1 MARGFAYLEVN
12 QSTRSL
18 QGTTRTSGL
27 NFLGNR
33 CWTECVL
40 RANGAQKTKNGD
52 LRRQT
57 PSRLAYELPRSL
69 AAKSIS
75 ARDPALGDPQSSR
88 LSSRARRLRRKSR
101 LLLGECVHLPAFTPP
116 TPHAP
121 RPEGVLTLAAVW
133 YFNAGQVSV
142 PAGGKSRVP
151 LTPEAF
157 VPVVL
162 KATFARQ
169 VGCCRWSPSGATL
182 LSSPGRHLPQQRGWR
197 LGARGGLSA
206 SGCCKVPLP
215 RPPL

>member
-1 MARGFAYLEVN
+1 MGRAFAYLEVN

-33 CWTECVL
+33 CWTE
-40 RANGAQKTKNGD
+40 
-52 LRRQT
+52 
-57 PSRLAYELPRSL
+57 
-69 AAKSIS
+69 S
-75 ARDPALGDPQSSR
+75 ARGGYAGSLDCSS
-88 LSSRARRLRRKSR
+88 
-101 LLLGECVHLPAFTPP
+101 ECVHLPAFTPP

-121 RPEGVLTLAAVW
+121 RPEGVLTLAAAW

-142 PAGGKSRVP
+142 PAGGKSGVP

-162 KATFARQ
+162 RAAFARQ
-169 VGCCRWSPSGATL
+169 VGCCRGSPSGATL

-206 SGCCKVPLP
+206 SGCYKVPLS